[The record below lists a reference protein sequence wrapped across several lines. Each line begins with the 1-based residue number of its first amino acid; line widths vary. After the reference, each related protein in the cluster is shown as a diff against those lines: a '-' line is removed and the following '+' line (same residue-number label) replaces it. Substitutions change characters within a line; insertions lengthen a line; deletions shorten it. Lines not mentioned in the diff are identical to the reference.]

1 MILWTDCEWSLNGF
15 SCVNG
20 THVLCNSV
28 NCQQQ
33 CECFLKSKGH
43 VGCKGCMPSCLVSGI
58 IPQLSIKMTTKI
70 KCAHDHHDLWVK
82 GWIKCLTEDK
92 KTSHYTSC
100 LFSCLHVSNRQQSST
115 LLYLPWVGEL
125 RRCTILSKIHL
136 VFFVCLCTSFKYF
149 FLKGLWPA
157 RSWQRLY

>member
-1 MILWTDCEWSLNGF
+1 MAFPVWMVHMSFAILWTVNNNVNAFWNLKVMWVAKAACLPALYQALYLNWASKWLQRWNVHMITMICESKDELN
-15 SCVNG
+15 
-20 THVLCNSV
+20 VL
-28 NCQQQ
+28 Q
-33 CECFLKSKGH
+33 
-43 VGCKGCMPSCLVSGI
+43 
-58 IPQLSIKMTTKI
+58 T
-70 KCAHDHHDLWVK
+70 
-82 GWIKCLTEDK
+82 DK